1 MHFRENSR
9 WHAFYSFSLLTGAYG
24 RLHRTA
30 LSFYS
35 KCWPGRL
42 ISPHLIQKPST
53 PVATVVTTS
62 QTPGACYFS
71 PQIYSSTYQARYTF
85 KYPKTRETSSLC
97 DWAKAHQWGYERR
110 LFLSRVLTEWPPFR
124 IDWLTSFKG
133 DGSKASMFS
142 TGGGNVF
149 NPEVSSSYFKF
160 LPNILFSNEVL
171 VSYKKFFKLK
181 NN

>member
-30 LSFYS
+30 LSVYS

-85 KYPKTRETSSLC
+85 TYPKTRETSSLC
-97 DWAKAHQWGYERR
+97 DWAEAHREVMKDGCSSRGFWQSGRPSGLTDSPALKATGVRPRCSPLVEG
-110 LFLSRVLTEWPPFR
+110 T
-124 IDWLTSFKG
+124 
-133 DGSKASMFS
+133 FS
-142 TGGGNVF
+142 TQKCHLLILNF
-149 NPEVSSSYFKF
+149 CRTYSFPTKF
-160 LPNILFSNEVL
+160 
-171 VSYKKFFKLK
+171 
-181 NN
+181 